1 MKTETEVSTK
11 AQAEVEVDGVKTK
24 VAPIKTKLTIDW
36 EGLTEDEMR
45 AMAQAALIVKW
56 QGAARTNGIPTEA
69 TIKATDYKIG
79 VRAPKK
85 VLTIEEQLNA
95 LTPEQRKALVDKLL
109 AG

>member
-11 AQAEVEVDGVKTK
+11 VTKDAE
-24 VAPIKTKLTIDW
+24 APIKTVLTIDW

-56 QGAARTNGIPTEA
+56 QGKARTDGIPVKAE
-69 TIKATDYKIG
+69 IKATDYRVG
-79 VRAPKK
+79 TRAPRK
-85 VLTIEEQLNA
+85 VLSLQEQLDA
-95 LTPEQRKALVDKLL
+95 LTPAERKALLDKLL